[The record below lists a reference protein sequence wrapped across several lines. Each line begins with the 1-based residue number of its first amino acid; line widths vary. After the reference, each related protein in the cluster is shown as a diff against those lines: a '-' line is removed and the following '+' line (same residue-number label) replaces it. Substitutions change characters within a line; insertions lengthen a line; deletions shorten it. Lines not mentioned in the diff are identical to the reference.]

1 MDIASVIGLVAGLVL
16 LLGSILLA
24 NGASFGAF
32 LDGPSFAMV
41 VGGSL
46 AAVLISMPLRN
57 VLNLGRVCRRVFF
70 NRHEDFALVVDQLVE
85 LAETARREGL
95 LVLENRL
102 ESITNPFL
110 ALGLQ
115 MAVDGTRP
123 EVIDDV
129 LRTEMEAVTARH
141 RNGKLVL
148 DQLARFAPAFGMVGT
163 LVGLVIMLCNMR
175 NPEAIGPGM
184 AVAMITTLYG
194 VVIANLFCIPF
205 AEKLDYLNRHE
216 QMAMEI
222 IVRGILGIQS
232 GDHPR
237 IIEQRLRTFV
247 PRNSRASL
255 RRAA

>member
-1 MDIASVIGLVAGLVL
+1 MDIASVLGLAAGVVL
-16 LLGSILLA
+16 LFGSILLA

-32 LDGPSFAMV
+32 LDGPSLLMV

-46 AAVLISMPLRN
+46 AAALISMPLRN
-57 VLNLGRVCRRVFF
+57 VLNMGRVCRRVFF
-70 NRHEDFALVVDQLVE
+70 NRHEDFADLVDQLVS
-85 LAETARREGL
+85 LAEIARRQGL
-95 LVLENRL
+95 LALENRV
-102 ESITNPFL
+102 ETITNPFL

-115 MAVDGTRP
+115 MAVDGTRA
-123 EVIDDV
+123 EVIEDV
-129 LRTEMEAVTARH
+129 LRTEMEAVSARH

-148 DQLARFAPAFGMVGT
+148 EQLSRFAPAFGMVGT

-175 NPEAIGPGM
+175 NPEAVGPGM

-205 AEKLDYLNRHE
+205 AEKLSYLSRHE
-216 QMAMEI
+216 LMAMEI

-237 IIEQRLRTFV
+237 IIEQRLTTFV
-247 PRNSRASL
+247 PRESRGKF
-255 RRAA
+255 RQAA